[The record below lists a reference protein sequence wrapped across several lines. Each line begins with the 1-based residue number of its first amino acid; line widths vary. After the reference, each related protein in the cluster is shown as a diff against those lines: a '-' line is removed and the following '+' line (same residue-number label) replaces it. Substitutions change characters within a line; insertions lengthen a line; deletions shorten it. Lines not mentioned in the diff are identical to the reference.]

1 MDKKIKNDIKNLIKM
16 GVPEDMAVMCAC
28 AMNKKPELAEDYIE
42 DVIKEQNEIKD
53 FLKEFVK
60 VEEVN
65 KLIKDEE
72 HIEKVK
78 IEKITIEDIKE
89 E

>member
-1 MDKKIKNDIKNLIKM
+1 MDKKIKADIKNLMKM
-16 GVPEDMAVMCAC
+16 GVPEDMAIMCAC
-28 AMNKKPELAEDYIE
+28 AMNKKPELADDYIE
-42 DVIKEQNEIKD
+42 DLKKEQTEIKD

-60 VEEVN
+60 VEEIN
-65 KLIKDEE
+65 KLIKNEE
-72 HIEKVK
+72 HIPKLI

>member
-1 MDKKIKNDIKNLIKM
+1 MDKKIKNDIKNLVKM